1 MKPVQKDHIDRFL
14 EQLEGIPDLD
24 YDVEGIVDR
33 ISSINKRL
41 KKQMDETLAEH
52 GLTKQEWEVLRALRQ
67 HGIESCSPGDL
78 STDLELSS
86 GAVTNRLDRLE
97 RAGLIRRHPDPGDRR
112 GVKLELTEE
121 GAQAWTESTNAQAI
135 KEALL
140 ASALTKPEQRQLN
153 DLLRKLM
160 LAFES
165 DSADEGAAADEP
177 VGAFADPA
185 A

>member
-1 MKPVQKDHIDRFL
+1 MMGRMEKDRIDRFL

-24 YDVEGIVDR
+24 YEVEGIVDR
-33 ISSINKRL
+33 IASINKGI
-41 KKQMDETLAEH
+41 KKQMEETLAEH
-52 GLTKQEWEVLRALRQ
+52 GLTKPEWEVLRSLHQ
-67 HGIESCSPGDL
+67 HGIDTCSPGDL
-78 STDLELSS
+78 SSELELSS

-112 GVKLELTEE
+112 GVKLELTPE
-121 GAQAWTESTNAQAI
+121 GARAWTESTNAQAI

-140 ASALTKPEQRQLN
+140 ASALSKPEQHRLN

-160 LAFES
+160 LALES
-165 DSADEGAAADEP
+165 DRADEGPAADEP
-177 VGAFADPA
+177 VGALDSA

>member
-1 MKPVQKDHIDRFL
+1 VEKDRIDRFL

-24 YDVEGIVDR
+24 YEVEGIVDR
-33 ISSINKRL
+33 IASLNKRL
-41 KKQMDETLAEH
+41 KKQMEETLADH
-52 GLTKQEWEVLRALRQ
+52 GLTKPEWEVLRALRQ

-78 STDLELSS
+78 SADLELSS

-121 GAQAWTESTNAQAI
+121 GARAWTESTNAQAI

-165 DSADEGAAADEP
+165 DRAGEPVTGDEP
-177 VGAFADPA
+177 VA